1 MSMKSRRA
9 AVLAAHRLDRHMD
22 LADHMAE
29 AIDNGLQPDTGLFVQ
44 LLREL
49 GPEKVAEALAA
60 YNEQPA
66 SRRSAAAL
74 KARWGIRSS
83 RSTWDAVAA
92 TAATVK

>member
-1 MSMKSRRA
+1 MSNPKSRRA
-9 AVLAAHRLDRHMD
+9 AVRLANHMT
-22 LADHMAE
+22 LADHMEE
-29 AIDNGLQPDTGLFVQ
+29 AIQNGLEPDAGLFVQ

-74 KARWGIRSS
+74 KSRWGLRAGGS
-83 RSTWDAVAA
+83 RWDAVASA
-92 TAATVK
+92 AATVK

>member
-1 MSMKSRRA
+1 MSNPKSRRSF
-9 AVLAAHRLDRHMD
+9 VLAASRHMD

-29 AIDNGLQPDTGLFVQ
+29 AIDNGLEPDVGVFVE

-60 YNEQPA
+60 YNAEPT

-74 KARWGIRSS
+74 KARWGIRAGGS
-83 RSTWDAVAA
+83 RWDAVAA
-92 TAATVK
+92 TAAAVK